1 MLTLKN
7 ISKSY
12 GHRQVLR
19 GVSLEVRPGELY
31 GYVGGNGAGKTTS
44 MRIMLGIGEADS
56 GTVTLNGE
64 PIDDTV
70 RSGIGYMP
78 EERGLYPKM
87 TLSDQLTYFG
97 VIHGIESRSA
107 RDAANYWLSRLGLSD
122 RSDSPL
128 ESLSLGNQ
136 QRVQLAAA
144 LVHEPTALILDEP
157 FSGLDPGAVETIAE
171 ILREE
176 AARGIPVV
184 FSSHQLD
191 LVEKLCDRIGI
202 LRDGHIIA
210 EGTYE
215 ELGSAVGRQYVIE
228 TPVPRDTWLLHLQ
241 RALGD
246 KAHDLAIAAQEGNR
260 TRLKVPEDFDEQ
272 IIIDVIRF
280 NGELTAFY
288 RWLPPLSEIYAA
300 AMSDTADFLA
310 AKSPLDADK
319 STTTDTLPR
328 HE

>member
-1 MLTLKN
+1 
-7 ISKSY
+7 
-12 GHRQVLR
+12 
-19 GVSLEVRPGELY
+19 
-31 GYVGGNGAGKTTS
+31 

-64 PIDDTV
+64 SIDDRV

-87 TLSDQLTYFG
+87 TLTDQLTYFG
-97 VIHGIESRSA
+97 VVHGIDSRSA
-107 RDAANYWLSRLGLSD
+107 RAASDYWLHRLGLSD
-122 RSDSPL
+122 RSHSPL

-171 ILREE
+171 VLREE
-176 AARGIPVV
+176 ADRGIPVV

-202 LRDGHIIA
+202 LRDGRIIA

-228 TPVPRDTWLLHLQ
+228 TPVACETWLSHL
-241 RALGD
+241 RRDIGD
-246 KAHDLAIAAQEGNR
+246 EANEATIVAQEGSR
-260 TRLKVPEDFDEQ
+260 IRLKVPEHFDEQ
-272 IIIDVIRF
+272 IIIDVIRLS
-280 NGELTAFY
+280 GELTAFY
-288 RWLPPLSEIYAA
+288 RWVPSLSEIYAA
-300 AMSDTADFLA
+300 AMSDTADSSTA
-310 AKSPLDADK
+310 TRTSDAGK
-319 STTTDTLPR
+319 NTTADARSR
-328 HE
+328 HA